1 MEVKCVTL
9 FCELFQQYSCKIF
22 AKTNCLGKRSK
33 EDTFALILFKP
44 FQPSVAFH
52 METRQLICILNRM
65 AGFYIGDDN
74 RFSKSRKL
82 RAM

>member
-1 MEVKCVTL
+1 MSRYFL
-9 FCELFQQYSCKIF
+9 SYSSNIL
-22 AKTNCLGKRSK
+22 AKSLPKLIAYALGKRSK

-65 AGFYIGDDN
+65 AGFYIRDDN